1 MNRHDALQKNR
12 RPSPTS
18 CFPDEL
24 HLRRTNPELH
34 LPLDLC
40 AMIAGLITGQ
50 VIASDI
56 KLHFFLNGKFSAK
69 QDLHGIAVDLRSI
82 DRKLSAFFRIRTSDQ
97 DGFFSDCLTRST

>member
-50 VIASDI
+50 AIASDR
-56 KLHFFLNGKFSAK
+56 KLHVFLDGKFSAK
-69 QDLHGIAVDLRSI
+69 RICAALRSN
-82 DRKLSAFFRIRTSDQ
+82 SFH
-97 DGFFSDCLTRST
+97 

>member
-1 MNRHDALQKNR
+1 M
-12 RPSPTS
+12 PSPTS

-50 VIASDI
+50 AIASDI

-82 DRKLSAFFRIRTSDQ
+82 DRKLQIRTV
-97 DGFFSDCLTRST
+97 FSVTALHVRLD